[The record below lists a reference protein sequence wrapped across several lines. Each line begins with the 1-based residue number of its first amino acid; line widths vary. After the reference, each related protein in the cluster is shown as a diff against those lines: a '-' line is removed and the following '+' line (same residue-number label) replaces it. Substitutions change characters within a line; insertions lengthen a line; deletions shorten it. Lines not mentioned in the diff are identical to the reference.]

1 MHGSLPFQL
10 WLFFCGKLIK
20 SIGKKI
26 SVLNKKKENCW
37 NCLHFGI
44 THEKK
49 FPYKC
54 NAMHFKSRQLP
65 SDVVVKVEGD
75 KCLSFLKK
83 PG

>member
-1 MHGSLPFQL
+1 M
-10 WLFFCGKLIK
+10 WLFFRGKRIK
-20 SIGKKI
+20 SIGKKS

>member
-1 MHGSLPFQL
+1 M
-10 WLFFCGKLIK
+10 WLFFRGKLIK
-20 SIGKKI
+20 NFGKKI

-65 SDVVVKVEGD
+65 SDIVVKVEGD